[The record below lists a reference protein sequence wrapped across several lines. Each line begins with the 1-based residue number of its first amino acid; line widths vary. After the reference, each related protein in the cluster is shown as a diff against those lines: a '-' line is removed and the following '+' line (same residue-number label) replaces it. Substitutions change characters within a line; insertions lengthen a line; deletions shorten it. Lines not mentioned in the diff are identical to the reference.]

1 MKNIVVDFETL
12 SGIPEEF
19 IKRLNLHNDFFI
31 KCHFLDQLAQNED
44 INHLIVDINYF
55 CSGNAII
62 GYHYTNAIERDL
74 LEKGIVVRTG
84 RDIRQD
90 FIARHFYLFSE
101 KEQRQILENWEKQF
115 DAPEAKLRDG
125 VIYFNF
131 LKVALNNGGAEDL
144 LKYYGGEQV
153 YLPLLPLVKI
163 RKKLEKIGIPM
174 ILKCKLN
181 PNDITTSIENPW
193 GKIAVS
199 KYHRIVNPA
208 AILED
213 QDGYQSVGLSPDK
226 IEIIR
231 L

>member
-1 MKNIVVDFETL
+1 MVVDFDTL

-19 IKRLNLHNDFFI
+19 IRRLKSQNDFLL
-31 KCHFLDQLAQNED
+31 KCQFLEQLCQDYN
-44 INHLIVDINYF
+44 IIHLIVDINNY
-55 CSGNAII
+55 CSEKEII
-62 GYHYTNAIERDL
+62 GYHYTNALERDF

-84 RDIRQD
+84 NEIRQD
-90 FIARHFYLFSE
+90 FIERHFHLFSG
-101 KEQRQILENWEKQF
+101 KEQRQILEKWEKQF
-115 DAPEAKLRDG
+115 DAEEAELRDG
-125 VIYFNF
+125 SIYFNF
-131 LKVALNNGGAEDL
+131 LKEAINNGGAEDL

-174 ILKCKLN
+174 ILRCKLN
-181 PNDITTSIENPW
+181 PKDITTSIENPW

-199 KYHRIVNPA
+199 SYHRIVNPT

-213 QDGYQSVGLSPDK
+213 QDGCQSVEVSPDK
-226 IEIIR
+226 IEIIK

>member
-1 MKNIVVDFETL
+1 MVVDFETL

-19 IKRLNLHNDFFI
+19 IKRLKLHNDFFM
-31 KCHFLDQLAQNED
+31 KCHFLEQLVQDKD
-44 INHLIVDINYF
+44 INHLMVDINNF
-55 CSGNAII
+55 CSGNTII

-90 FIARHFYLFSE
+90 FIARHFHLFSE

-115 DAPEAKLRDG
+115 DEQEAKLRDG
-125 VIYFNF
+125 YIYFNF
-131 LKVALNNGGAEDL
+131 LKEALNNGGAEDL

-153 YLPLLPLVKI
+153 YLPLLRLIKI
-163 RKKLEKIGIPM
+163 RRKLQRIGIPM

-181 PNDITTSIENPW
+181 PNDITASIENPW
-193 GKIAVS
+193 GKITVS
-199 KYHRIVNPA
+199 KYHRTVNPA

-226 IEIIR
+226 IEIIK